1 MCAQNQQQLVCLVL
15 STNPAYSSV
24 RVKCT
29 VDCAIALLLAAAV
42 VVDEKRSIAEFPLRT
57 LVDLYSTKRCSDVIG
72 EQRLVRMVRDGHSS

>member
-1 MCAQNQQQLVCLVL
+1 VWAQNQQQLVCLVV
-15 STNPAYSSV
+15 STNQRIPVCESSV
-24 RVKCT
+24 QLIVR
-29 VDCAIALLLAAAV
+29 LLLLAV